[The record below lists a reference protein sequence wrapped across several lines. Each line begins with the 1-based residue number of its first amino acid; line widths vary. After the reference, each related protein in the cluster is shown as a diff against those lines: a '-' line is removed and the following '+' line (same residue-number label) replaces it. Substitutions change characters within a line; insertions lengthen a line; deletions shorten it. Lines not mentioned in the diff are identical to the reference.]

1 MFVVFLRTGP
11 SVRDGEG
18 MPIAT
23 TVTGRLLLSSYVPC
37 TIAQSTRAGFQERKP
52 QTLAS
57 HSRQH
62 ARCFGVARI
71 YARMT
76 CLVCRSHA
84 ARRMRMRMHRHG
96 EAASDSGSGS
106 DSEHECVVVSGVW
119 CRVWLG
125 T

>member
-1 MFVVFLRTGP
+1 M
-11 SVRDGEG
+11 
-18 MPIAT
+18 
-23 TVTGRLLLSSYVPC
+23 
-37 TIAQSTRAGFQERKP
+37 IAQSIRAGFQEGKS

-62 ARCFGVARI
+62 ARWFGVTRI

-84 ARRMRMRMHRHG
+84 ARRMRMHRHG
-96 EAASDSGSGS
+96 EAASDSDS
-106 DSEHECVVVSGVW
+106 DSGCVVSCVWCALCGVHCVVCTVW